1 MKKIMFMALIVPFL
15 SGCGT
20 FWARTPYREFGGGLR
35 QYYPATSV
43 SCYCVAMP
51 FLSAERS
58 SKSWQELTL
67 LSVMGVVDL
76 PISLVTDTIALPYD
90 AFIYEDTLSRKE
102 KRTIRD
108 AHVREQEESNK
119 TNGR

>member
-1 MKKIMFMALIVPFL
+1 MMFIVMLVPFL

-20 FWARTPYREFGGGLR
+20 FMARTPWRELGGGLPR
-35 QYYPATSV
+35 YYPATAV
-43 SCYCVAMP
+43 SGYCVAMP

-67 LSVMGVVDL
+67 FSAMGVVDL

-90 AFIYEDTLSRKE
+90 AFIYDDTLSRNE
-102 KRTIRD
+102 
-108 AHVREQEESNK
+108 
-119 TNGR
+119 

>member
-1 MKKIMFMALIVPFL
+1 MKRMMFIVMLVPFL

-20 FWARTPYREFGGGLR
+20 FMARIQWREMAGMPR
-35 QYYPATSV
+35 YYPATAFSG
-43 SCYCVAMP
+43 YCVAMP

-67 LSVMGVVDL
+67 ISVIGVVDL
-76 PISLVTDTIALPYD
+76 PISLMTDTIALPYD
-90 AFIYEDTLSRKE
+90 AFIYHDTLSRKE
-102 KRTIRD
+102 GGTIRD

>member
-1 MKKIMFMALIVPFL
+1 MKKIMFMALIAPFL

-20 FWARTPYREFGGGLR
+20 FMARTQWREMGGLPR
-35 QYYPATSV
+35 YYPATAV
-43 SCYCVAMP
+43 SGYCVAMP

-58 SKSWQELTL
+58 SKSWQKRTL
-67 LSVMGVVDL
+67 ISVGGVVDL

-90 AFIYEDTLSRKE
+90 AFSYHDTLSSKE
-102 KRTIRD
+102 GRTIRD